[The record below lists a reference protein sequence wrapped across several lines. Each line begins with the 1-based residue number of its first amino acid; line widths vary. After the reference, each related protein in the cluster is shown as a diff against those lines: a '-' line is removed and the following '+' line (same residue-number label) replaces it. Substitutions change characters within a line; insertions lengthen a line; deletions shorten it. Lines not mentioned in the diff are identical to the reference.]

1 MTRGRARSVSKVLAI
16 CFKEII
22 SLTFG
27 RITVVTFGHIIVVTF
42 KVLPIRHNTLVPP
55 LLLLLEAPLEVL
67 QLSASAAK
75 SFPLEF

>member
-1 MTRGRARSVSKVLAI
+1 MTRGRTRSVSKVLAI

-55 LLLLLEAPLEVL
+55 LLLLEAPLEVL